1 MSESVNITGLV
12 TVIQEEQTFG
22 SGFTKQSFVVQVGDK
37 YPQDLCIDAVK
48 GARRDDCAKVAAL
61 NVGDVVSVEVNL
73 RGREYN
79 GKYYTSL
86 QMWKLEVTTPA
97 TATAPV
103 VDDPA
108 LEEIPF

>member
-1 MSESVNITGLV
+1 MSDSVNITGPV
-12 TVIQEEQTFG
+12 TVIQEEKTFG

-37 YPQDLCIDAVK
+37 YPQDLLIDAVK
-48 GARRDDCAKVAAL
+48 DECAKVAAL
-61 NVGDVVSVEVNL
+61 SVGDVVSVEVNL

-79 GKYYTSL
+79 GKYYTNL

-97 TATAPV
+97 TSAPV

-108 LEEIPF
+108 DEEIPY